1 MAWSC
6 PAASPAINNTNY
18 MAKFNDQI
26 DPTSTTTPKAKE
38 RSCLPNNGDGFNN
51 NEKEGENVRQS
62 SIDHH
67 AKNMIDYWNAKAISV
82 EDLSS
87 RDSRNPNQII
97 VSQELNPAKV
107 YSTNAQKFRESIR
120 REYCF
125 YYNRYVWALRDVLGK
140 AAAGNTGSE
149 YVTMKT
155 NVALL
160 NSKLNQILQILQ
172 GVTNHRS
179 ASLNTYYGSNTGV
192 NTLNS
197 ELNVLREQLAE
208 HSEKLKDK
216 ALEQNV
222 QSAMI
227 DYSLEK
233 NASSRN
239 LLGIYGFMNIVAI
252 GLLFYLYRS
261 SKN

>member
-6 PAASPAINNTNY
+6 PASPAITNVNY
-18 MAKFNDQI
+18 MNNFSDQFV
-26 DPTSTTTPKAKE
+26 PGSTTVKE
-38 RSCLPNNGDGFNN
+38 KSCLPNNGNGFSSTQVNATTGIVDAN
-51 NEKEGENVRQS
+51 ALSTQVTSIQS
-62 SIDHH
+62 
-67 AKNMIDYWNAKAISV
+67 MWNARPLSL

-87 RDSRNPNQII
+87 KNPENLKQII
-97 VSQELNPAKV
+97 VSPDLNPAKRF
-107 YSTNAQKFRESIR
+107 SSNASNLRSSIQ

-125 YYNRYVWALRDVLGK
+125 YYNRYAWGLQDILGK
-140 AAAGNTGSE
+140 AAAGETGAE
-149 YVTMKT
+149 YTRQKV
-155 NVALL
+155 NVATL

-172 GVTNHRS
+172 GLTTSRVS
-179 ASLNTYYGSNTGV
+179 SVDSYYANGSGV

-197 ELNVLREQLAE
+197 ELDVLRGQLAE
-208 HSEKLKDK
+208 HSTRLRDK

-261 SKN
+261 SKA

>member
-6 PAASPAINNTNY
+6 PAASPVISTTNY
-18 MAKFNDQI
+18 MAKFTTQSL
-26 DPTSTTTPKAKE
+26 PGSTTLKE
-38 RSCLPNNGDGFNN
+38 KSCLPNNGDGFTATQVDSASGIVSSATLNAHVISIQSMWN
-51 NEKEGENVRQS
+51 ATPLSVAALS
-62 SIDHH
+62 SIDE
-67 AKNMIDYWNAKAISV
+67 NG
-82 EDLSS
+82 
-87 RDSRNPNQII
+87 II
-97 VSQELNPAKV
+97 ESQNLNPAKTF
-107 YSTNAQKFRESIR
+107 SDNSASLRESIK

-125 YYNRYVWALRDVLGK
+125 YYNRYSWGLREVLTK
-140 AAAGNTGSE
+140 AAAGTTDSA
-149 YVTMKT
+149 YTTLMT
-155 NVALL
+155 NVGSL

-172 GVTNHRS
+172 TLARS
-179 ASLNTYYGSNTGV
+179 RKDVVDSYHADGSGV

-197 ELNVLREQLAE
+197 QLSILRDQLVD
-208 HSEKLKDK
+208 HSTKLKDK
-216 ALEQNV
+216 SLQQNV

-261 SKN
+261 SKA